1 LVLAAA
7 LAGQAGWLAAT
18 TSGTPDETTYLRAG
32 LNIYHHGD
40 FGALAQDG
48 IAPLPVLLSFAVP
61 ALLDAPGYA
70 RSIRVARASAILLIG
85 FPLVL
90 LVYRSLLH
98 ACGRAAAVT
107 GTAVM
112 ALSPNIIAHAGL
124 AATDMCF
131 IATTLAA
138 LLALVRYVERR
149 THTHLVILAIAL
161 GAALAAKYSAV
172 TLFPAVMVVL
182 VLTDGGD
189 HCGARRVSDA
199 VALTCAL
206 FAASLLIVWA
216 LHGFAMA
223 PAKLAALGSHRL
235 PAAIAGMIS
244 QAQHQRGGHPA
255 FLFGRISA
263 VGWWYYMPIALAL
276 KSTPA
281 ELLMIVFGLF
291 VVATGWRHASASAL
305 VWRVT
310 IVTFSAFA
318 LVNRLDLGVRY
329 VLVLVPLL
337 VFVTLERWWRS
348 AARRLMLGG
357 CAAIVV
363 AQGSSAV
370 AIGPHYL
377 SYFNRLSGG
386 PANGYRYLA
395 DSNIDWGQDL
405 PALREALAR
414 VGARKTL
421 LSYFGNAPF
430 DAYGVSAD
438 SWTGDVQCND
448 RCWDWVAI
456 SVTHLDGLFVPGD
469 PFEPFRSLAPSDR
482 AGYSILLYPTSR
494 ADVRDAV
501 AVTGRRWRAS
511 P

>member
-1 LVLAAA
+1 V
-7 LAGQAGWLAAT
+7 LAGQAGWFAAT

-40 FGALAQDG
+40 FAALAQDG

-70 RSIRVARASAILLIG
+70 RSIRAARASAIVLIG
-85 FPLVL
+85 VPLVL
-90 LVYRSLLH
+90 LVYGSLLH
-98 ACGRAAAVT
+98 GCGRAAAAT
-107 GTAVM
+107 GTALM
-112 ALSPNIIAHAGL
+112 ALSPNIIAHAAL

-131 IATTLAA
+131 IAATLAA

-149 THTHLVILAIAL
+149 SHTRLVILGVAL
-161 GAALAAKYSAV
+161 GAALAAKYSAAA
-172 TLFPAVMVVL
+172 LFPAVMVVL
-182 VLTDGGD
+182 VLTDCD
-189 HCGARRVSDA
+189 HVGARRVSNA
-199 VALTCAL
+199 AALTGGL

-216 LHGFAMA
+216 LHGFATT
-223 PAKLAALGSHRL
+223 PAKLASLGSHRI
-235 PAAIAGMIS
+235 PASIAGMIS

-255 FLFGRISA
+255 FLFGRMSA

-281 ELLMIVFGLF
+281 ELLMIVSGLF
-291 VVATGWRHASASAL
+291 VVATDWRHESASAL
-305 VWRVT
+305 VWRVA
-310 IVTFSAFA
+310 IVMFSAFA

-337 VFVTLERWWRS
+337 VFVTLERWRRS
-348 AARRLMLGG
+348 AATRLMLSA

-363 AQGSSAV
+363 AQASSAV
-370 AIGPHYL
+370 AIAPHYL
-377 SYFNRLSGG
+377 SYFSRLSGG

-405 PALREALAR
+405 PALHDALAR
-414 VGARKTL
+414 LGARKTL

-438 SWTGDVQCND
+438 VWDGDVQCD
-448 RCWDWVAI
+448 AHCWDWVAI
-456 SVTHLDGLFVPGD
+456 SVTHLDGIFVPGD
-469 PFEPFRSLAPSDR
+469 AFEPFRSLPPSDR

-494 ADVRDAV
+494 ADVRGAV
-501 AVTGRRWRAS
+501 AAAGRRWRAAR
-511 P
+511 